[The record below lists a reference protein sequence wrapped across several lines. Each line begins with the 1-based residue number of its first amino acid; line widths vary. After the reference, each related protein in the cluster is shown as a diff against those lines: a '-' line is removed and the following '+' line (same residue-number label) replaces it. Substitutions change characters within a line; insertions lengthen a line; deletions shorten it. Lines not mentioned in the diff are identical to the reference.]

1 MKIKKVLTKAARQ
14 IIKYEN
20 FDGGLAQSVERRN
33 HNPCVVGSNPSP
45 ATIKRKPVLF
55 VPALVLSV
63 RIGFETTGSGFVTNF
78 QADAP
83 ACGDSRKVS
92 PAKVSGSGRANL
104 PPVII

>member
-45 ATIKRKPVLF
+45 ATNKLISRYFLYRLLF
-55 VPALVLSV
+55 YLQELVS
-63 RIGFETTGSGFVTNF
+63 
-78 QADAP
+78 
-83 ACGDSRKVS
+83 S
-92 PAKVSGSGRANL
+92 PWKAGL
-104 PPVII
+104 